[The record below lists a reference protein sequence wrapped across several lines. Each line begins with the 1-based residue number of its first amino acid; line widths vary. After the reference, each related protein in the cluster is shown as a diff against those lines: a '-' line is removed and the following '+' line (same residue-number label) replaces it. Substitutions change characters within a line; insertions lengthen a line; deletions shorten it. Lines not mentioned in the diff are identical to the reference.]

1 MTAVIVALLAATS
14 SFHLPAAGVALVRA
28 GLVRDR
34 GGARRVLMGV
44 RRKAPTGVSQEN
56 ARARDTFDQAAAGG
70 GGIFPTDDPFGTGDP
85 TMPSLDAYK
94 RKPTKKEPK
103 PTDGAEAKGST
114 QSKGDKKPS
123 S

>member
-1 MTAVIVALLAATS
+1 MTVVIVALLAATS
-14 SFHLPAAGVALVRA
+14 SFHLPAAGVAPVRA
-28 GLVRDR
+28 IDR
-34 GGARRVLMGV
+34 GGTRRVLMGV